1 MHFRIM
7 VLSLTRGKR
16 GLACNACCFDCCR
29 IKIIAG
35 LAANIAARGA
45 ATTSASLVVV
55 QLNTRC
61 VTVFWKDI

>member
-16 GLACNACCFDCCR
+16 GFACNACRFDCCR

-45 ATTSASLVVV
+45 ATTSANLVV

-61 VTVFWKDI
+61 VTVFRKDT